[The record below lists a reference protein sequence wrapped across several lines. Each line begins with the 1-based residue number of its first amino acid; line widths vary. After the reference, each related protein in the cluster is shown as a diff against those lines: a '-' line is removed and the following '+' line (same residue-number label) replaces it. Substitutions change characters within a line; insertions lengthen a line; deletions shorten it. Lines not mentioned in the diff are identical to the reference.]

1 MFKDK
6 VNGLQVKI
14 PGGQYLD
21 LGPLLLE
28 VRYEYP
34 KLFADGSGRNL
45 AGTMISDF
53 IGVFTKITCEFG
65 PLSKEDLE
73 PLIKIL
79 DNPKQ
84 IVRYYDGNKKAYV
97 EMETYTGDYT
107 ITNRN
112 VITDGALNEGFEISF
127 IAIKKRT

>member
-14 PGGQYLD
+14 PNGTYTD

-28 VRYEYP
+28 VRFEYP
-34 KLFADGSGRNL
+34 KLFAEGSGRNL
-45 AGTMISDF
+45 SGTMIADY
-53 IGVFTKITCEFG
+53 IGIFPKIICEFG
-65 PLSKEDLE
+65 PLSKSQLE

-84 IVRYYDGNKKAYV
+84 ILKYYDPNKQTYV

-112 VITDGALNEGFEISF
+112 IISGDALNEGFEISF
-127 IAIKKRT
+127 IAIKKRS

>member
-6 VNGLQVKI
+6 INGLQVKV
-14 PGGQYLD
+14 PNGTYKD

-34 KLFADGSGRNL
+34 KLFAEGSGRNL

-53 IGVFTKITCEFG
+53 IGVFPKIICEFG

-73 PLIKIL
+73 PLITIL
-79 DNPKQ
+79 DSPRQ
-84 IVRYYDGNKKAYV
+84 VVRYYDPYKRQYR
-97 EMETYTGDYT
+97 EMDTYTGDYT
-107 ITNRN
+107 IINRN
-112 VITDGALNEGFEISF
+112 VITGNALNDGFEISF
-127 IAIKKRT
+127 IAVKKRS